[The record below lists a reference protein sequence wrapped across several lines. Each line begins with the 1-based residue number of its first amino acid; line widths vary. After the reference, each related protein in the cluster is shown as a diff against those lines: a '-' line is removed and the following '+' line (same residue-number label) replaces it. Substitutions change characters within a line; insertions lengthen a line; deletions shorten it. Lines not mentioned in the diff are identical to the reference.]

1 MKISIPR
8 IFLLICLVLVVDFVQ
23 PELLMAD
30 NSDAKSAN
38 SGQDAARK
46 RRRPGAKASLFD
58 EMEIFKHN
66 CDIFVGPAIHSGSGE
81 YLSSLE
87 EGLKLP
93 QPLFRSDGSVD
104 ASFFTVMGGMQYR
117 LIPAY
122 KDKGILSM
130 LSYAGGFNIQRRGYS
145 YQLEKQRIDANAFDN
160 LIITENVRATYLN
173 VPLSVRFGRRIFV
186 EAGLSLDF
194 MIMGKSDLSMER
206 SLATSENAP
215 ENSGIVEFLAE
226 QKRVGKLGNIL
237 PFMSPGF
244 TVSSGLYFTENVGFR
259 VCGNF
264 NNAFFKADTNPD
276 NFNFGSSLFSIQL
289 LGCIN

>member
-1 MKISIPR
+1 MKNWIFRSCLFLCLISA
-8 IFLLICLVLVVDFVQ
+8 VDFLRPSAV
-23 PELLMAD
+23 LAD
-30 NSDAKSAN
+30 NSDTKSGNASEN
-38 SGQDAARK
+38 VSKK

-66 CDIFVGPAIHSGSGE
+66 LDIFVGPAIHSGSGE
-81 YLSSLE
+81 YLTSLE

-93 QPLFRSDGSVD
+93 QALFKSDGSVD
-104 ASFFTVMGGMQYR
+104 AGFFTVMGGLQYR
-117 LIPAY
+117 AIPAY
-122 KDKGILSM
+122 KDKGILSL

-145 YQLEKQRIDANAFDN
+145 YQLEKQRIDANAFDGV
-160 LIITENVRATYLN
+160 IIKENVRATYLN

-194 MIMGKSDLSMER
+194 MVMGNSELTMER

-215 ENSGIVEFLAE
+215 ENSGIVEFFAE
-226 QKRVGKLGNIL
+226 HKRVSKLGGIL

-264 NNAFFKADTNPD
+264 NNAFFKANTNPD
-276 NFNFGSSLFSIQL
+276 NYNFGSSLFSVQL